1 MCNIEVPDAVADV
14 DDDGGGMK
22 GEYACFNGGYVMIT
36 FSSICQKC
44 YQSHSESGFRRL
56 ERHGW
61 CANLLYFRTKISYR
75 DEFPRSGRGQEEIK
89 CATARNR
96 NFRRVRRVIKSIEYK
111 NNWNNH
117 LIEKTVNLDNISLID
132 FLGVE
137 NKNIDSLAA
146 AFPKTRIVSRGNQIV
161 LRGSTAEIVQIDDIL
176 ASLIQHYHKY
186 GRVTEE
192 NVKSYIAREEEIT
205 LPDSPNGVAPDGVII
220 YGTRGSAIKAKTV
233 NQQRLVDESGA
244 NDLVFALGP
253 AGTGKTYISVALAVR
268 ALKSKAVKKIIISR
282 PAVEAGENLGFLP
295 GDLKEKI
302 DPYLRPIYDALND
315 MIPYE
320 KLSYYMERE
329 IIEIAP
335 LAYMRGRTLNNA
347 FVLLDEAQNTTPM
360 QMKMFLT
367 RMGPESK
374 MIITGDPTQVDL
386 PSNQRSGLKEAIR
399 ILGDVKGIG
408 FVELTDK
415 DVVRH
420 RLVKDI
426 IEAYNRE
433 SPQSA
438 VQGPRKVAS

>member
-1 MCNIEVPDAVADV
+1 
-14 DDDGGGMK
+14 
-22 GEYACFNGGYVMIT
+22 
-36 FSSICQKC
+36 
-44 YQSHSESGFRRL
+44 
-56 ERHGW
+56 
-61 CANLLYFRTKISYR
+61 
-75 DEFPRSGRGQEEIK
+75 
-89 CATARNR
+89 
-96 NFRRVRRVIKSIEYK
+96 
-111 NNWNNH
+111 
-117 LIEKTVNLDNISLID
+117 LIEKVVNLENISLID

-146 AFPKTRIVSRGNQIV
+146 AFPKSRIVSRGNQIV
-161 LRGSTAEIVQIDDIL
+161 LKGSTSEIVQIDDIL
-176 ASLIQHYHKY
+176 TALVQHYHKY

-205 LPDSPNGVAPDGVII
+205 TIPDTANGSMPDGVII
-220 YGTRGSAIKAKTV
+220 YGMRGSAIKPKTV
-233 NQQRLVDESGA
+233 NQQRLVDEVKE

-253 AGTGKTYISVALAVR
+253 AGTGKTYISVAMAVQ
-268 ALKSKAVKKIIISR
+268 ALKAKAVKKIIISR

-315 MIPYE
+315 MIPFE

-347 FVLLDEAQNTTPM
+347 FILLDEAQNTTPM
-360 QMKMFLT
+360 QMKMFMT
-367 RMGPESK
+367 RMGPDSK
-374 MIITGDPTQVDL
+374 MIITGDQTQVDL

-399 ILGDVKGIG
+399 ILKNVKGIG
-408 FVELTDK
+408 FVELTEK

-426 IEAYNRE
+426 IDAYSKETPARE
-433 SPQSA
+433 
-438 VQGPRKVAS
+438 

>member
-1 MCNIEVPDAVADV
+1 M
-14 DDDGGGMK
+14 
-22 GEYACFNGGYVMIT
+22 
-36 FSSICQKC
+36 
-44 YQSHSESGFRRL
+44 
-56 ERHGW
+56 
-61 CANLLYFRTKISYR
+61 
-75 DEFPRSGRGQEEIK
+75 
-89 CATARNR
+89 
-96 NFRRVRRVIKSIEYK
+96 
-111 NNWNNH
+111 
-117 LIEKTVNLDNISLID
+117 IEKVVNLENISLID

-146 AFPKTRIVSRGNQIV
+146 AFPKSRIVSRGNQIV
-161 LRGSTAEIVQIDDIL
+161 LKGSTSEIVQIDDIL

-186 GRVTEE
+186 GRITEE

-205 LPDSPNGVAPDGVII
+205 LPGTVNGTTPDGIII
-220 YGTRGSAIKAKTV
+220 YGTRGSSIRAKTV
-233 NQQRLVDESGA
+233 NQQRLVDETQK

-253 AGTGKTYISVALAVR
+253 AGTGKTYISVAMAVR
-268 ALKSKAVKKIIISR
+268 ALKNKTVKKIIISR

-302 DPYLRPIYDALND
+302 DPYLRPIYDALHD

-360 QMKMFLT
+360 QMKMFMT
-367 RMGPESK
+367 RMGPDSK

-386 PSNQRSGLKEAIR
+386 PSNQRSGLKEAVR
-399 ILGDVKGIG
+399 ILRGVKGIG

-420 RLVKDI
+420 KLVKDI
-426 IEAYNRE
+426 IDAYNRE
-433 SPQSA
+433 VPPK
-438 VQGPRKVAS
+438 G